1 MHGKNPEAVIRDRL
15 ASVSDKLQADL
26 DELGK
31 LEAKTGR
38 YKTVRAML
46 QGSDSETNGLGRV
59 VISVRSDYRDDYDQ
73 SRRGPKERSVEFD
86 ALTEEERAFLDRMLA
101 RQEALVLA
109 EIRKIDGKW
118 QGIVPDT

>member
-1 MHGKNPEAVIRDRL
+1 MYGKDPEAVIRDRL
-15 ASVSDKLQADL
+15 ASISDKLQADL

>member
-46 QGSDSETNGLGRV
+46 QGFDSETNGLGRV

>member
-1 MHGKNPEAVIRDRL
+1 MHGKDPEAVIRDRL

>member
-86 ALTEEERAFLDRMLA
+86 VLTEEERAFLDRMLA

>member
-101 RQEALVLA
+101 RQEALALA

>member
-1 MHGKNPEAVIRDRL
+1 MHGKDPEAVIRDRL

-86 ALTEEERAFLDRMLA
+86 VLTEEERAFLDRMLA

>member
-31 LEAKTGR
+31 LEPKTGR